1 MLHKHLIHPVKS
13 RFTPSFTHHQH
24 VCSIAP
30 SPDPNREH
38 YITKHHITGSPLDHS
53 LHVHEAYH
61 SFFSFYLS
69 RDWPA
74 RDQVTRVVS
83 MLMSPLLPKYKPH
96 FPACEPGASS
106 CSEALYR
113 VHPGSAS
120 HRQHNIELE
129 RLEEQY
135 PNSTPEATKY
145 VALQSTASF
154 LFTTFFNILNHICIQ
169 KVSKATIAKP
179 T

>member
-13 RFTPSFTHHQH
+13 RFIPSFIHHQH

-96 FPACEPGASS
+96 FPACEPDASS

-113 VHPGSAS
+113 VHPGSAR
-120 HRQHNIELE
+120 HIQQTELE
-129 RLEEQY
+129 RMEEQY
-135 PNSTPEATKY
+135 SSSTPEATKVY
-145 VALQSTASF
+145 CFTVNNCLLLLTAF
-154 LFTTFFNILNHICIQ
+154 LNI
-169 KVSKATIAKP
+169 S
-179 T
+179 

>member
-96 FPACEPGASS
+96 FPACEPDASS

-113 VHPGSAS
+113 VRPGSAS
-120 HRQHNIELE
+120 HSHHLQ
-129 RLEEQY
+129 
-135 PNSTPEATKY
+135 
-145 VALQSTASF
+145 LQSGRTLPKQYS
-154 LFTTFFNILNHICIQ
+154 LSYQSMSLYSQQLVPFNSLP
-169 KVSKATIAKP
+169 S
-179 T
+179 

>member
-13 RFTPSFTHHQH
+13 RFTPSFTHHQY
-24 VCSIAP
+24 VCSTAP

-38 YITKHHITGSPLDHS
+38 YITKHHITCSPLD
-53 LHVHEAYH
+53 H

-96 FPACEPGASS
+96 FPACEPDASF

-120 HRQHNIELE
+120 HRHKTEPETVQ
-129 RLEEQY
+129 EQY
-135 PNSTPEATKY
+135 PKKY
-145 VALQSTASF
+145 VKFQIWLMTK
-154 LFTTFFNILNHICIQ
+154 IKI
-169 KVSKATIAKP
+169 
-179 T
+179 

>member
-24 VCSIAP
+24 VCSIGP

-69 RDWPA
+69 TDWPA

-96 FPACEPGASS
+96 FPACEPDASS
-106 CSEALYR
+106 CSEAQYR

-120 HRQHNIELE
+120 HIQHTELE
-129 RLEEQY
+129 RVEDQY
-135 PNSTPEATKY
+135 PSSNPEATK
-145 VALQSTASF
+145 VCHFTVNNCLL
-154 LFTTFFNILNHICIQ
+154 LFTALLKHLIRIQ
-169 KVSKATIAKP
+169 IVSKATMATP

>member
-69 RDWPA
+69 TDWPA

-96 FPACEPGASS
+96 FPACEPDASS
-106 CSEALYR
+106 CSEARYR

-120 HRQHNIELE
+120 HIQHTELREWKTNIQAVILK
-129 RLEEQY
+129 L
-135 PNSTPEATKY
+135 SKY
-145 VALQSTASF
+145 VAIQSITASF
-154 LFTTFFNILNHICIQ
+154 YSLP
-169 KVSKATIAKP
+169 S
-179 T
+179 